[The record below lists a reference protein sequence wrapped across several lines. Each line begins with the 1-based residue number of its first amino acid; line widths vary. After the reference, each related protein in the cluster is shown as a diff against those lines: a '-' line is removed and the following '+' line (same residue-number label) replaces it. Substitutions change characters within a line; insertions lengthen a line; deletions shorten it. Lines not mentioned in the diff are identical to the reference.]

1 MTTFLRAWL
10 AHLLATPP
18 AVPAASEMGILV
30 VDDHVSACLYA
41 DRVLRLSGYRAVVAS
56 SGGEAVKKAAAM
68 PRVDVLVTDLIMPGM
83 DGDELARL
91 LRLRDEQMKVLY
103 VTGLGSRLFA
113 QRVALR
119 EGDALLEKPFTVA
132 ALEHAF
138 SMLTYGE
145 PSRLREVPGQG
156 AAPALWT

>member
-1 MTTFLRAWL
+1 MTSFLRAWL
-10 AHLLATPP
+10 AHLLASPP
-18 AVPAASEMGILV
+18 AVPAAGEMGILV
-30 VDDHVSACLYA
+30 VDDQASACLFA

-56 SGGEAVKKAAAM
+56 SGREAVRKAKAM

-83 DGDELARL
+83 DGAELAL
-91 LRLRDEQMKVLY
+91 TLRRRDEDMKVLY
-103 VTGLGSRLFA
+103 MTGLSQRLFG

-119 EGDALLEKPFTVA
+119 EGDALLEKPYTVA

-145 PSRLREVPGQG
+145 FGRPKPIPNHA
-156 AAPALWT
+156 AAPALWI